1 MAFGRTKTAGVL
13 MAVASVVLFA
23 GAAGAQGAGKQGDR
37 GPQAALRAQVQQQ
50 NVLLDEG
57 IEDLSAMGARLED
70 TQAQLYRA
78 QARARELRSQTR
90 ALKRDLKVYRETFE
104 ASKEDYEE
112 QARAAYKGDDLEGLM
127 ALLQSLLGNNAA
139 FSLSHDF
146 RVAGIL
152 LDSQENLDNYEDSRQ
167 TLSNT
172 IRQISQKKS
181 AYNEV
186 LEEQKARTADLRR
199 QEEKLDA
206 AIARIRSDRNVAEA
220 RLQELK
226 VRERERIRKTRS
238 ATGGDSPPQAEE
250 KPRDVVNT
258 PRDSSD
264 KPRVGGDKPREGG
277 GDRSRDGG
285 DEPRDGGHKP
295 RDDRDT
301 LQDNAGNPRGEGD
314 TLRETENEVAQE
326 DIFVQP
332 LEHVSRA
339 TYLRLYQKAA
349 RDYGFARDWYILA
362 AVGKVESNHG
372 ESMGTSSAGA
382 MGPMQFLPS
391 TWESSGVDGNGD
403 GKANI
408 MDPRDAIPA
417 AAGYLRDGGAP
428 GDWYAALYSYNH
440 ADWYVKEVLAVAE
453 TYRKAAK
460 DDRVGPYV

>member
-1 MAFGRTKTAGVL
+1 
-13 MAVASVVLFA
+13 
-23 GAAGAQGAGKQGDR
+23 
-37 GPQAALRAQVQQQ
+37 
-50 NVLLDEG
+50 
-57 IEDLSAMGARLED
+57 
-70 TQAQLYRA
+70 
-78 QARARELRSQTR
+78 
-90 ALKRDLKVYRETFE
+90 
-104 ASKEDYEE
+104 
-112 QARAAYKGDDLEGLM
+112 M

-226 VRERERIRKTRS
+226 VRERERLRKTRS

-428 GDWYAALYSYNH
+428 DDWYAALYSYNH